1 MVHICADTS
10 KSNKSLKETS
20 YREIIKPRVAKKA
33 MVAHDVAAALAQDVK
48 PIDPRLTPK
57 SMPHPSSF
65 ATPSPKASTSATGPN
80 RLEHGLA
87 WRLWQ

>member
-33 MVAHDVAAALAQDVK
+33 MVAHDVAAALA
-48 PIDPRLTPK
+48 
-57 SMPHPSSF
+57 
-65 ATPSPKASTSATGPN
+65 
-80 RLEHGLA
+80 
-87 WRLWQ
+87 